1 MSANLVEKAAASGA
15 WNPRVAGLTVL
26 TLVFLCGVAAGA
38 LAMHLG
44 WHDRL
49 HQPAFDTPEGRTL
62 YFERL
67 RKQLDLTPAQAEQMQ
82 SILNDSWQYYRTV
95 LSDSKNRIDQV
106 LTPEQRR
113 KFERILQEAQHK

>member
-1 MSANLVEKAAASGA
+1 MNANLMEKAAHSGA
-15 WNPRVAGLTVL
+15 WNPKVAGVTVL

-49 HQPAFDTPEGRTL
+49 HQPAFDTPAGRTL

-67 RKQLDLTPAQAEQMQ
+67 SKQLDLTPAQAEQIQ
-82 SILNDSWQYYRTV
+82 SILGDFWQYYRTV
-95 LSDSKNRIDQV
+95 LSDSKTRIEQV
-106 LTPEQRR
+106 LNEEQRK
-113 KFERILQEAQHK
+113 KFERILQESQHK

>member
-1 MSANLVEKAAASGA
+1 MNANLMERGAASGA
-15 WNPRVAGLTVL
+15 WNPRVAGVTVL

-44 WHDRL
+44 WHNSL
-49 HQPAFDTPEGRTL
+49 HQPKFDSATGRAL
-62 YFERL
+62 YFEHL

-95 LSDSKNRIDQV
+95 LSDSKYRIDQV
-106 LTPEQRR
+106 LNEEQRR
-113 KFERILQEAQHK
+113 KFERILQDAQRK

>member
-1 MSANLVEKAAASGA
+1 MSANLMERAGASGA
-15 WNPRVAGLTVL
+15 WNPKVAGLTVL

-49 HQPAFDTPEGRTL
+49 HQPAFNTTTGRSL

-82 SILNDSWQYYRTV
+82 SILDDSWQYYRTV

-106 LTPEQRR
+106 LTEEQRR
-113 KFERILQEAQHK
+113 KFERLLQEAQHR

>member
-1 MSANLVEKAAASGA
+1 MEKAAAGGA
-15 WNPRVAGLTVL
+15 WNPRVAGVTVL
-26 TLVFLCGVAAGA
+26 TLVFLCGVVTGA
-38 LAMHLG
+38 LVMHLG

-49 HQPAFDTPEGRTL
+49 HQPAFDTPAGRTL

-82 SILNDSWQYYRTV
+82 SILDDSWLYYRTV

-106 LTPEQRR
+106 LNEEQRR
-113 KFERILQEAQHK
+113 KFARILQDAQRK

>member
-1 MSANLVEKAAASGA
+1 MSANLMERAASSGA
-15 WNPRVAGLTVL
+15 WNPKVAGLTVL

-44 WHDRL
+44 WHDHL
-49 HQPAFDTPEGRTL
+49 HQPAFNTPTGRSL

-82 SILNDSWQYYRTV
+82 SILDDSWQYYRTV
-95 LSDSKNRIDQV
+95 LSDSKTRIDQV
-106 LTPEQRR
+106 LTEEQRR
-113 KFERILQEAQHK
+113 KFERILQEAKRQ